1 MCECVIQFKLG
12 KLASETSN
20 SYSAHSK
27 HEGENISFSNWL
39 PYGNRQRVLK
49 TFQKNVCYSGLTRTS
64 LNHYI
69 LSLINVNKQK

>member
-27 HEGENISFSNWL
+27 HEEENISFSNWL
-39 PYGNRQRVLK
+39 PYGNRQSFKDFSEKCLLFG
-49 TFQKNVCYSGLTRTS
+49 TY
-64 LNHYI
+64 
-69 LSLINVNKQK
+69 